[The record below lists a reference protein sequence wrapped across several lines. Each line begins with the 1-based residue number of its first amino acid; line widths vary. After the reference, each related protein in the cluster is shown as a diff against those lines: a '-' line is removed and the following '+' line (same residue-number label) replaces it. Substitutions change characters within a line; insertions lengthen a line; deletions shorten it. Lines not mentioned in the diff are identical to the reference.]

1 MKTRFVKRKIATIAG
16 CTVLVFGLSACQADN
31 NQSTGSTEAN
41 VESTTPAVNQS
52 SAVETESAKV
62 NAFFERVFEE
72 SVARSP
78 EALTRLGRKER
89 ADEWNDLSKAFSCLL
104 YTSPSPRDS

>member
-1 MKTRFVKRKIATIAG
+1 MKTRFVNRKIATIAG

-31 NQSTGSTEAN
+31 QQSTRSAEST
-41 VESTTPAVNQS
+41 VESTAPAENQS

-78 EALTRLGRKER
+78 EALTRLG
-89 ADEWNDLSKAFSCLL
+89 SCLL
-104 YTSPSPRDS
+104 YTSPSPRDLSTSRMPSSA